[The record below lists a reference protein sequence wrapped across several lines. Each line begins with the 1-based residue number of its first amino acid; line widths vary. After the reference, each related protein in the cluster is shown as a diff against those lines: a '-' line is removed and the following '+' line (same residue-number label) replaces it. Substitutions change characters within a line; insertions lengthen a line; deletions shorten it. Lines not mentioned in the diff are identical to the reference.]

1 MIILPCV
8 IDHFLKKKKEMLS
21 KNKSNFITHFL
32 LPPVSL
38 DAFNKFVFS
47 WVCTLSFLSKL
58 KVDTCSHF
66 IPSKYDFSS
75 LGINQ

>member
-47 WVCTLSFLSKL
+47 WVCTLSLS
-58 KVDTCSHF
+58 F
-66 IPSKYDFSS
+66 
-75 LGINQ
+75 